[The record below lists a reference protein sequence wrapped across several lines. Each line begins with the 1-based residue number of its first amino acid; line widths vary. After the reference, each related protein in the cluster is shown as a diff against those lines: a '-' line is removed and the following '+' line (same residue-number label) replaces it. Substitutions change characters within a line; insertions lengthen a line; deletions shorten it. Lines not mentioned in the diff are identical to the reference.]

1 HHCLM
6 GTIDAMDFN
15 LPADIRRPD
24 IVRWF
29 RFALRGYEEQDI
41 ATKLLWQESPHQT
54 NAVIVSLHDSFIV
67 VFLQHG
73 EEMCVMTQGI
83 NHITYWI
90 SRAGEENLF
99 MALRIAAM
107 QEFFTIAGIAIEKR
121 EQFNLFVCGLE
132 VSSNGVSH

>member
-1 HHCLM
+1 
-6 GTIDAMDFN
+6 MDFN
-15 LPADIRRPD
+15 LPADIRRPY

-29 RFALRGYEEQDI
+29 RFALRGHEKQDI

-73 EEMCVMTQGI
+73 EEMFVMAQGVD
-83 NHITYWI
+83 HITYRI
-90 SRAGEENLF
+90 GRAGEENFF
-99 MALRIAAM
+99 MALLAM
-107 QEFFTIAGIAIEKR
+107 REFFTIAGIAIEKR

-132 VSSNGVSH
+132 ASGNGVSH

>member
-1 HHCLM
+1 M
-6 GTIDAMDFN
+6 GTVDAMDFN

-29 RFALRGYEEQDI
+29 RFALRGYEKQDI

-73 EEMCVMTQGI
+73 EEMRVMAQGVD
-83 NHITYWI
+83 HITYRI

-99 MALRIAAM
+99 MVLLIAAM
-107 QEFFTIAGIAIEKR
+107 QEFLTIAGIAIEKS
-121 EQFNLFVCGLE
+121 EQVNLFVYGLE
-132 VSSNGVSH
+132 VSSNGVGY